1 MPEVS
6 TFRLYLLRATYLL
19 IVVGLGFTIW
29 PGILHPPKDL
39 ALMRGVVRSLL
50 GAVSLL
56 AILGIRYPLKMLPLL
71 FFELVWKSI
80 WILAFGLPLWSA
92 HQLDPDTRETLN
104 ACLMGIVLFPLVIPW
119 RYVLASYVKAPGD
132 GWGRRAAMPGSSSL

>member
-1 MPEVS
+1 MQELS

-19 IVVGLGFTIW
+19 ILVGLGIQIW
-29 PGILHPPKDL
+29 PGLLHPPKDL

-56 AILGIRYPLKMLPLL
+56 AALGIRYPIKLLPLL

-80 WILAFGLPLWSA
+80 WVLVFGLPLWSG
-92 HQLDPDTRETLN
+92 HQLDADSQETLK
-104 ACLMGIVLFPLVIPW
+104 ACLMGVVLMPIVIPW
-119 RYVLASYVKAPGD
+119 PYVLAHYVKARGD
-132 GWGRRAAMPGSSSL
+132 RWSSTT

>member
-1 MPEVS
+1 MQEVS

-19 IVVGLGFTIW
+19 ILVGLGFQIW
-29 PGILHPPKDL
+29 PLLLHPPKDL

-56 AILGIRYPLKMLPLL
+56 AALGIRYPIKLLPLL

-80 WILAFGLPLWSA
+80 WVLVFGLPLWSG
-92 HQLDPDTRETLN
+92 HQLDADSQETLK
-104 ACLMGIVLFPLVIPW
+104 ACLMGVVLMPIVIPW
-119 RYVLASYVKAPGD
+119 PYVLAHYVKARGD
-132 GWGRRAAMPGSSSL
+132 RWRSTT